1 MRIILVILLFY
12 VSLFTFSSSVF
23 AQSTLSTIT
32 PTLKANACDPDP
44 AKSMPCLDKKTYCAL
59 RTDNVSFY
67 YECAPI
73 PSAPKD
79 TDVPVVCSKGLSAE
93 DDKNGTRTVTE
104 DPKKIKRCLEIDT
117 AIGPISTEPQG
128 FVRSI
133 FTLVL
138 GLSGGIA
145 LVLIILAGYKT
156 MTSGGNPEATKAA
169 NEQLTSAIIGLLFII
184 FAFVILQIVGVDIL
198 KIPGF
203 SN

>member
-1 MRIILVILLFY
+1 MKVFLAIAILG
-12 VSLFTFSSSVF
+12 VSLFTFSSSAF
-23 AQSTLSTIT
+23 AQSAPLTPT
-32 PTLKANACDPDP
+32 PTLKPDQCDPNI
-44 AKSMPCLDKKTYCAL
+44 KSTCPDKTQCQL

-79 TDVPVVCSKGLSAE
+79 TDAPVVCSKGLGKE
-93 DDKNGTRTVTE
+93 DANETRTVTD
-104 DPKKIKRCLEIDT
+104 DPKKIKRCLEVDT

-145 LVLIILAGYKT
+145 LILIIIAGYK
-156 MTSGGNPEATKAA
+156 MMSSGGNPEATKAA
-169 NEQLTSAIIGLLFII
+169 TEQLTSAVIGLLFII
-184 FAFVILQIVGVDIL
+184 FSFVILQIIGVDIL

-203 SN
+203 SK